1 VATAIIVIFFIIATI
16 LSWMVANAG
25 VLFVQQGFR
34 PSEFVGTAVGSARVS
49 SASWAI
55 LAFESGFMRDLRE
68 VMMPSVINAFKVP
81 DPVGLRRRSLTIVIG
96 LSMLLALLV
105 SYYVHTSLTY
115 HMGANNLELYAYSSA
130 ARRAYDWS
138 ASAMQ
143 NLTSTNW
150 QELSIMGLG
159 AAAALFMTFMR
170 RNFLWFAVHPIGYL
184 MHMTYA
190 SSNIWSSFLM
200 GWLCKYT
207 ILKYGGIKWYRKM
220 RPLFLGAVL
229 GECVIG
235 GVWIIVGMI
244 AKTGYRV
251 LPG

>member
-1 VATAIIVIFFIIATI
+1 
-16 LSWMVANAG
+16 
-25 VLFVQQGFR
+25 
-34 PSEFVGTAVGSARVS
+34 
-49 SASWAI
+49 
-55 LAFESGFMRDLRE
+55 MRDLRE
-68 VMMPSVINAFKVP
+68 VMMPSIINAFRVP
-81 DPVGLRRRSLTIVIG
+81 DPVGLRRRSLVKVMA
-96 LSMLLALLV
+96 LSMLLALFV
-105 SYYVHTSLTY
+105 SYYAHVSLTY
-115 HMGANNLELYAYSSA
+115 HLGANNLETYAYSSA
-130 ARRAYDWS
+130 ARRSYDWS

-159 AAAALFMTFMR
+159 AIAVLFMTFMR

-184 MHMTYA
+184 MHTTYA

-200 GWLCKYT
+200 GWLCKYA